1 MGILKNI
8 IKRIVSNLKEFG
20 IIMNI
25 TIRIGI
31 GMVAFATALT
41 LPVYGLISLFEVIDA
56 SKICESFVIGQTTY
70 YIIPAH

>member
-1 MGILKNI
+1 MRILKNI

-31 GMVAFATALT
+31 GMVAFATALV
-41 LPVYGLISLFEVIDA
+41 LPVYGLISLFEIVD
-56 SKICESFVIGQTTY
+56 SSEICESFVIGQTTY